1 MDSLLKSKKGFSLV
15 ELLVVIA
22 VLIIILGTAALTVG
36 TSMRDSG
43 VKKAAF
49 TFKTMMIDGLKEA
62 MTNYKLV
69 IVERDTSFGGG
80 TRMMMYIDG
89 DENHSFGGT
98 NDTMLAYF
106 VVTGDSVDPGRPAGF
121 TGDYYFVPN
130 VNITASTESGGTT
143 LDLTSLYG
151 TGFNNVPIL
160 SGSYKIL
167 IKPEGVYEVLPSKT
181 PGLVLFRNTRDIE
194 EGEQDRQYMVLITK
208 TFLRVLKL
216 EDDGSGNYYPR
227 ELQ

>member
-1 MDSLLKSKKGFSLV
+1 MDSLLKRKQGFSLV

-22 VLIIILGTAALTVG
+22 VLIIILGTASLTMG
-36 TSMRDSG
+36 TAMRDSG
-43 VKKAAF
+43 VRKAAF
-49 TFKTMMIDGLKEA
+49 IFKTMLIDGTKEA

-69 IVERDTSFGGG
+69 IVEPDPSFADG
-80 TRMMMYIDG
+80 TRMMMYMDG
-89 DENHSFGGT
+89 DENFSYGGT
-98 NDTMLAYF
+98 NDKILAYF
-106 VVTGDSVDPGRPAGF
+106 VVNGESVDPGKPAGF

-130 VNITASTESGGTT
+130 ISITTSTESGSTA

-151 TGFNNVPIL
+151 IGFDNVPIL
-160 SGSYKIL
+160 SGNFKIL
-167 IKPEGVYEVLPSKT
+167 IKPEGVYEVLPTKS
-181 PGLVLFRNTRDIE
+181 PGLVFFRNVKDIE